1 MNKCLF
7 TIFSFF
13 IAITSVAQSKDS
25 FDYDQLGQIPILSNG
40 RIKPLDSFARI
51 QLQNFHNKSHF
62 NKTPAIEWF
71 TEVIFDSKRS
81 LQRRF
86 FRIINPEVVATLGLI
101 QDKTNNYTPLEVINA
116 LHKNAV
122 LIEEI
127 SKTSTLEQT
136 PAQKQLLELYTKL
149 QVYLEISRSF
159 SMLFEE
165 FTIDNGEVAKKLN
178 LPLAQEISYLRIMKQ
193 ESNLRMVL
201 QDIVG
206 NNRLKNQTAADKE
219 VMLLLNYIDFIRQ
232 DEQSSQLKI
241 IPPTSP
247 DDNQWSSPWTHYQN
261 EKEHL
266 NNAEVFMIWSELHY
280 SYLKNDFHGFNSISR
295 NLLEQSLVRS
305 NQLTSSS
312 KMKWE
317 KIFNQ
322 LDLFTNSAA
331 FYILSFLLFAA
342 SALCYKKV
350 LEKISFASLITGAL
364 IHGTGIAMRCFIMER
379 PPVSSLYESIIF
391 VAFIAVLLSI
401 FLELRNKNSIGL
413 FIGSTLG
420 AILLF
425 VSFGYERDGDSMGML
440 VAVLDTN
447 FWLATHVVT
456 ISIGYGCSLV
466 ASLLAHQFLFKKAFS
481 KKSEP
486 FSNAQQQIMLKNIHG
501 TVLFSL
507 FFTILGTILGGIWA
521 DQSWGRFWG
530 WDPKENG
537 ALLLCLWL
545 LFIVHGKLAG
555 YFKNIAMAITTSLT
569 SVIVILAWFGVNLLN
584 IGLHSYGFTES
595 IAQNILFFTL
605 AEFFILGFFIVYL
618 KYFLK
623 EEKNDVPKI
632 L

>member
-1 MNKCLF
+1 MNKYF
-7 TIFSFF
+7 FAIFSFF
-13 IAITSVAQSKDS
+13 ILITSAQSNES
-25 FDYDQLGQIPILSNG
+25 FDFEYLGQIPILSNG

-51 QLQNFHNKSHF
+51 HLQNFHNKDHLS
-62 NKTPAIEWF
+62 KTPAIEWF
-71 TEVIFDSKRS
+71 TEVILDPEKS

-86 FRIINPEVVATLGLI
+86 FRIINPEVLATLSI
-101 QDKTNNYTPLEVINA
+101 VHDQSNNYTPLEIINA
-116 LHKNAV
+116 FQKNTS
-122 LIEEI
+122 LLDGI
-127 SKTSTLEQT
+127 SKTPVEEQT
-136 PAQKQLLELYTKL
+136 PSQKQIDELYSKL

-159 SMLFEE
+159 SMLFEG
-165 FTIDNGEVAKKLN
+165 FTVNNAEVAKKLN
-178 LPLAQEISYLRIMKQ
+178 LPLAQSISYLKIMKQ
-193 ESNLRMVL
+193 ESNLRVVL
-201 QDIVG
+201 QDIIG
-206 NNRLKNQTAADKE
+206 NNRLKNQTTADKE

-232 DEQSSQLKI
+232 DEQSGQLKI
-241 IPPTSP
+241 FPPSNTN
-247 DDNQWSSPWTHYQN
+247 DIQWSSPWALFQGER
-261 EKEHL
+261 EKFI
-266 NNAEVFMIWSELHY
+266 NSEVAFIWSELY
-280 SYLKNDFHGFNSISR
+280 RSYLKNDFLGFNSITRKLLNRSIDQSK
-295 NLLEQSLVRS
+295 NLTNSA
-305 NQLTSSS
+305 

-322 LDLFTNSAA
+322 LNLFSNAAA
-331 FYILSFLLFAA
+331 FYIISFLFFAA
-342 SALCYKKV
+342 SSLCYKKL
-350 LEKISFASLITGAL
+350 LEKLSYLSLIVGAI
-364 IHGTGIAMRCFIMER
+364 IHGTGISMRCFIMER

-401 FLELRNKNSIGL
+401 ILELRNKNSLGI

-425 VSFGYERDGDSMGML
+425 VSFGYEKDGDSMGML

-481 KKSEP
+481 KKAEP
-486 FSNAQQQIMLKNIHG
+486 FTKLQQQVMLKNIHG

-537 ALLLCLWL
+537 ALFLCLWL

-555 YFKNIAMAITTSLT
+555 YFKNIAMAIMTGLT
-569 SVIVILAWFGVNLLN
+569 SVVVILAWFGVNLLN

-595 IAQNILFFTL
+595 IAQNILVFTL
-605 AEFFILGFFIVYL
+605 AEFFILGFFIIYL
-618 KYFLK
+618 KDKKDDL
-623 EEKNDVPKI
+623 PKI